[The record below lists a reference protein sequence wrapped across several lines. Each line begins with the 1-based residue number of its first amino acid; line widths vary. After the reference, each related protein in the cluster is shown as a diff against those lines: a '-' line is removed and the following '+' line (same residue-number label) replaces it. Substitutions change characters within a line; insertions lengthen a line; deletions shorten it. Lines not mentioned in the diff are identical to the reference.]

1 VLNHGNSMRSIAT
14 PWLTLGLTLFVSTAS
29 AQDADSLQG
38 RPAMPV
44 HSGLHDSLPSPTF
57 ARDLSLACTL
67 VPVAAALLDV
77 PGGETA
83 AAAGAFIG
91 PAVGYFYGGCT
102 GRGVQGILIRGGIA
116 VVGVAVAV
124 GGAAYGGFEETPD
137 DYPYAIAGVGILFA
151 ASAIYDIAVVG
162 RHVQKRNVEHRLS
175 FEPTMRVASDGSLM
189 TGITLRH

>member
-1 VLNHGNSMRSIAT
+1 
-14 PWLTLGLTLFVSTAS
+14 
-29 AQDADSLQG
+29 
-38 RPAMPV
+38 
-44 HSGLHDSLPSPTF
+44 
-57 ARDLSLACTL
+57 
-67 VPVAAALLDV
+67 
-77 PGGETA
+77 
-83 AAAGAFIG
+83 
-91 PAVGYFYGGCT
+91 
-102 GRGVQGILIRGGIA
+102 

>member
-1 VLNHGNSMRSIAT
+1 M
-14 PWLTLGLTLFVSTAS
+14 
-29 AQDADSLQG
+29 
-38 RPAMPV
+38 MPV
-44 HSGLHDSLPSPTF
+44 HSGSHDALPSPTF
-57 ARDLSLACTL
+57 ARGLSLACTL

-116 VVGVAVAV
+116 VVGVGVMV
-124 GGAAYGGFEETPD
+124 GAAAYGHLEETPD

-151 ASAIYDIAVVG
+151 ASTVYDIAVV
-162 RHVQKRNVEHRLS
+162 RHHVHKRNVERRLG
-175 FEPTMRVASDGSLM
+175 FEPTMRVASDGTLM
-189 TGITLRH
+189 TGIALRH